1 MEGIPVNARQ
11 PEQRSGPWTKAK
23 NRVQE
28 HVSAW
33 AEGNGIDPK
42 QILFKWDIRDGL
54 ALPEHGIKG
63 NQTVC
68 VLTVFWGRRS
78 QAITFSGP
86 TFSRSNENPEAFL
99 SENKDRII
107 STLKKLT
114 RPDRRPARK

>member
-1 MEGIPVNARQ
+1 MEGIPVDGNELEKRG
-11 PEQRSGPWTKAK
+11 GPWTRAK

-28 HVSAW
+28 HVSRW
-33 AEGNGIDPK
+33 AESNGIDPK
-42 QILFKWDIRDGL
+42 QILFKWDIRDGMV
-54 ALPEHGIKG
+54 LPEHGIKV

-68 VLTVFWGRRS
+68 ILTVYWGRRS
-78 QAITFSGP
+78 QKITFSGP

-107 STLKKLT
+107 STLRKLT